1 MNNTTFVHAKLGNQL
16 AKKWEFLFCR
26 GPLRAPLLN
35 RSRHA
40 SKRDAAYVL
49 PIHGRADADLAGG
62 APGRHV
68 GGVENCDISIGRRD
82 GGW

>member
-1 MNNTTFVHAKLGNQL
+1 MLVESLRSESMFNI
-16 AKKWEFLFCR
+16 WEFLFCSAPR
-26 GPLRAPLLN
+26 QDPLLN

-40 SKRDAAYVL
+40 SQRDAAYVL

-68 GGVENCDISIGRRD
+68 GGVENCDISIGSWD